1 MADAFTSVA
10 TLPGIATE
18 LVQDVW
24 DLVVG
29 QALHELPTA
38 RQFVDK
44 KPQRPMSAGSSITM
58 ERFEWFSDAVV
69 TAALTPLDEETDVEA
84 VKAPTPTPV
93 TLTPQEYGDVVV
105 RTRKLNTRTFAPVDP
120 YLAAL
125 VAEEAGRVVDAL
137 VQNAMV
143 AGTNVVTAD
152 GGAENALT
160 NADVLTAALIRREVT
175 RLKTSKA
182 VKWSGN
188 AYAGLVHPHV
198 ILDLRSDSDVAGW
211 RYPNVYGS
219 DQTRIWN
226 GEVGQFEGVR
236 FVENALVRRTPTG
249 ATSANVYQNY
259 FIGRGALAEWVL
271 QDVSVRIG
279 PVTDRLGRFHTVGW
293 LFDGAFKVY
302 EDKALRRVLSGASL
316 GGDA

>member
-1 MADAFTSVA
+1 MSDAFTSIA
-10 TLPGIATE
+10 TTPGIADE

-29 QALHELPTA
+29 TALHELPTA

-44 KPQRPMSAGSSITM
+44 KPVRPMSAGSSITM
-58 ERFEWFSDAVV
+58 EKFEWHSDATV

-84 VKAPTPTPV
+84 VKAPVPTPV
-93 TLTPQEYGDVVV
+93 VLTPAEYGDVVV
-105 RTRKLNTRTFAPVDP
+105 RTRKLNSRTFAPVDP
-120 YLAAL
+120 YLALL
-125 VAEEAGRVVDAL
+125 VADEAGRVVDAL

-152 GGAENALT
+152 GGLATALT
-160 NADVLTAALIRREVT
+160 DADVLTGTLVAREVT
-175 RLKTSKA
+175 RLRA
-182 VKWSGN
+182 AQAMPWFGGF
-188 AYAGLVHPHV
+188 YAGLVHPHT
-198 ILDLRSDSDVAGW
+198 ILDLRQGTDAAGW
-211 RYPNVYGS
+211 RLPNIYGS
-219 DQTRIWN
+219 DQSRIWK
-226 GEVGQFEGVR
+226 GEVGEFEGVR
-236 FVENALVRRTPTG
+236 FVENALVRRTATG
-249 ATSANVYQNY
+249 ASSANVYQNY

-302 EDKALRRVLSGASL
+302 EDKALRRVLTGSSL
-316 GGDA
+316 GTDA